1 MGDTVWMNAG
11 LVGFFIL
18 LGGFFA
24 AAELALVSL
33 RDSQLDTLEQRG
45 KRGAVVA
52 KLARD
57 PNTFLAAVQIGVT
70 VSGFFSAAFG
80 AAALAPVLADPLRQ
94 VGIDPQIA
102 GVTAVVVLTLLIAYL
117 SLVFGELAPKRLALQ
132 RSESF
137 ALALAPVVA
146 TLAVALRPLI
156 WLVSRSSDA
165 VVRMVG
171 GNPQLRSEGV
181 SDEELQSLVESHQGF
196 DDTQREILSDVIS
209 SASQRLSSVV
219 RPRADIEFLR
229 EDMRV
234 EDAREWVFQRPFSRY
249 PVVQNELDDC
259 RQFVHVRDLMA
270 PTSSTATVGERA
282 REIPLLPSTMTVL
295 PAITRLREEGKH
307 IALVVDEYG
316 GVDGLVTLEDLI
328 EQLIGEVF
336 DEHDPADLRLR
347 AQLPKQ
353 RGRHLG
359 SQSLRRF
366 ADESGVTIPDGPYS
380 TIAGFVLSELGRIP
394 AVGES
399 VTWGPHT
406 FTVLS
411 MEGRRITEL
420 ELASDSSSVTSPPM

>member
-1 MGDTVWMNAG
+1 MTDAIWMNAA

-52 KLARD
+52 RLARD

-94 VGIDPQIA
+94 LGIDPQIA

-137 ALALAPVVA
+137 ALALAPIVA

-165 VVRMVG
+165 VVRMLG
-171 GNPQLRSEGV
+171 GNPELRSAGV

-209 SASQRLSSVV
+209 SAGQRLSSVV

-229 EDMRV
+229 EDMPI
-234 EDAREWVFQRPFSRY
+234 ETARKWVHERPFSRY

-259 RQFVHVRDLMA
+259 RRFVHVRDLMA
-270 PTSSTATVGERA
+270 PSRAATTVGERA

-336 DEHDPADLRLR
+336 DEHDPADQRIR
-347 AQLPKQ
+347 SQLPKD

-366 ADESGVTIPDGPYS
+366 ADESGVDIPDGPYA
-380 TIAGFVLSELGRIP
+380 TIAGFVLSQLGRIP
-394 AVGES
+394 AVGDS

-406 FTVLS
+406 FTVLG
-411 MEGRRITEL
+411 MAGRRITEL
-420 ELASDSSSVTSPPM
+420 ELSSEPETADSPTR